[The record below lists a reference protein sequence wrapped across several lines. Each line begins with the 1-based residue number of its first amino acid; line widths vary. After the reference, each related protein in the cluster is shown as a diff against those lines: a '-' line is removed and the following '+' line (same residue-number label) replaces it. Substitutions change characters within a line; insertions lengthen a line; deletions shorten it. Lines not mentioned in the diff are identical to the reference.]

1 MTVSAVPSVTLN
13 NGMTMPVLGF
23 GVFQIPDA
31 EECERSVSEALRVG
45 YRLIDTAASYGNE
58 AAVGNAIKQA
68 GVAREEVFVTTKL
81 WIQDAGYERA
91 KAAFERSLQRLGLEY
106 LDLYLIHQPVGDVY
120 GSWRAMEELY
130 RESRIRA
137 IGVSNFPPER
147 IMDLIVYNQVVPA
160 VNQIECHPFNQHME
174 TQQFLQDNQV
184 QIESWG
190 PLARGSDN
198 IFENEV
204 LRSIAGTYQK
214 TVAQVILRW
223 LTQRGVVA
231 IPKSVRPERIA
242 ENFNVFDFEL
252 RPEDMEAI
260 GTLDTKTGFVNQ
272 RDPARVKWLSELRRS
287 T

>member
-1 MTVSAVPSVTLN
+1 MSAVPSVTLN

-160 VNQIECHPFNQHME
+160 VNQIECHPFNQHIE

-252 RPEDMEAI
+252 RPEDIEAI